1 MVDIFLNNIDNILT
15 YIICVCHVACV
26 QFTISFHFREGDQ
39 SDIHVLPFPPSTG
52 GKPTWILA
60 VWGGLSSSGVFTLD
74 HGNGSMWLEID
85 GFCEEL

>member
-1 MVDIFLNNIDNILT
+1 MVEIFLNNILT
-15 YIICVCHVACV
+15 YILCVACV
-26 QFTISFHFREGDQ
+26 QFAISFHFREGDQ
-39 SDIHVLPFPPSTG
+39 LD
-52 GKPTWILA
+52 ILA